1 MEDTINF
8 DGGLKSRETEA
19 TRHYVGN
26 KVKPK
31 IILFQGL
38 PVSNRLYLPRIN
50 NVEKPGEILELWGN
64 INHHEISSIY
74 IKCAEKGIHVVSQN
88 N

>member
-8 DGGLKSRETEA
+8 DGGLTSRETEA

-31 IILFQGL
+31 IILFRGL
-38 PVSNRLYLPRIN
+38 PVSNCFYLPTN
-50 NVEKPGEILELWGN
+50 QVGFWN
-64 INHHEISSIY
+64 
-74 IKCAEKGIHVVSQN
+74 
-88 N
+88 